1 MKKIRILI
9 DMLMTIFFIILM
21 GYFITGNKVHEILGT
36 ITFVLFIIHNI
47 LNIKWYKA
55 ILKGNHNFQR
65 IFHIV
70 INLLLLVAMLGMMV
84 SGIMI
89 SSNVFSFLNI
99 QTTMFGRKLHMLSTS
114 WGFILMEIHVG
125 LHLNSMMSKI
135 NKKMKNSTFEYVYY
149 FGLLIL
155 EGLGLYSFIS
165 TKVWEDMLLV
175 NDFKFYDYNQNGIIF
190 YLKYIGIV
198 VFIELTVYL
207 IFKLIN
213 KLKNKEEK

>member
-55 ILKGNHNFQR
+55 ILKGKHNFQR